1 MTVPTPTPT
10 PTPTSPSV
18 AHLAQP
24 ALTARRALAMSAGV
38 LLVSLGAQAAVP
50 MPGNPVPITL
60 QVPAVLIV
68 GGVLGP
74 ALGSATLVLYLV
86 VGALGLPV
94 FAPTGTLVGVARL
107 FGPTGGYLLAY
118 PVAAALVG
126 YLTLGGRSWPRLL
139 GAACAGLVVIHAG
152 GVAQLAALG
161 GDLSVAM
168 RLGSVPFLVGDILK
182 VLLACLVIRRLGTKV
197 RALL

>member
-1 MTVPTPTPT
+1 MTMPTPTT
-10 PTPTSPSV
+10 GSV
-18 AHLAQP
+18 TQVAQP
-24 ALTARRALAMSAGV
+24 ALTGRRAVAILAGV
-38 LLVSLGAQAAVP
+38 LLLSLGAQAAVP

-68 GGVLGP
+68 GGLLGP
-74 ALGSATLVLYLV
+74 ALGSLTLVSYLLM
-86 VGALGLPV
+86 GALGLPV

-126 YLTLGGRSWPRLL
+126 YLTAGGRSWPRLL
-139 GAACAGLVVIHAG
+139 GAALAGLIVIHAG

-161 GDLSVAM
+161 GDLSIAM
-168 RLGSVPFLVGDILK
+168 RLGSLPFLVGDVLK
-182 VLLACLVIRRLGTKV
+182 LLLACLVIRRLGPAV

>member
-1 MTVPTPTPT
+1 MTM
-10 PTPTSPSV
+10 PTPTSGSV
-18 AHLAQP
+18 AQVAQP
-24 ALTARRALAMSAGV
+24 ALTGRRAVAILAGV

-50 MPGNPVPITL
+50 LPGNPVPVTL

-68 GGVLGP
+68 GGLLGP
-74 ALGSATLVLYLV
+74 ALGSVTLVSYLLM
-86 VGALGLPV
+86 GAFGLPV

-126 YLTLGGRSWPRLL
+126 YLTAGGRSWPRLL
-139 GAACAGLVVIHAG
+139 GAALAGLVVIHAG

-161 GDLSVAM
+161 GDLSIAM
-168 RLGSVPFLVGDILK
+168 RLGSLPFLVGDVLK
-182 VLLACLVIRRLGTKV
+182 LLLACLVIRRLGPAV